1 MKKTFLTTLLG
12 LMTVVCAQAQ
22 TEEFSRH
29 EVAVSFGA
37 GSNSQ
42 WINAFEHITTTFVT
56 FGGVTYENEDFTGPF
71 SVEYFYHPSAKIG
84 LGGIAV
90 YGKNTQDV
98 MSGGKKIGDLT
109 QSYFTLMPAV
119 KFDWFQSKTFGVYSK
134 LGAGATIRSEKGGDE
149 NESALHFNWQAS
161 LLGLELGS
169 RQIRG
174 FVEVGVGEQG
184 IGLVGLRYKF

>member
-1 MKKTFLTTLLG
+1 
-12 LMTVVCAQAQ
+12 
-22 TEEFSRH
+22 
-29 EVAVSFGA
+29 
-37 GSNSQ
+37 
-42 WINAFEHITTTFVT
+42 
-56 FGGVTYENEDFTGPF
+56 
-71 SVEYFYHPSAKIG
+71 
-84 LGGIAV
+84 
-90 YGKNTQDV
+90 

-169 RQIRG
+169 HQIRG